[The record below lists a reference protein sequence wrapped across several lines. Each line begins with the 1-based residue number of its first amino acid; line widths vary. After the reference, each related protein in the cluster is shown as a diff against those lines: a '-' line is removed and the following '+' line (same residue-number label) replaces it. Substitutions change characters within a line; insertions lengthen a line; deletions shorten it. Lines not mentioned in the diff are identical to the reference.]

1 MQMRQLGRSGLSI
14 APIVFGGNVFGW
26 TADEATSFRLL
37 DAFVDA
43 GFNMVDTADVYS
55 RWAPGLEGGESE
67 TIIGKWLQ
75 RSGKR
80 DRVLIATK
88 SAKWDRNPGLS
99 PKHVK
104 QAVDDALKRLR
115 TDVIDLFQAHQFD
128 PDVPQEDTLGAYA
141 ELIDAG
147 KIRAIGASNF
157 DATQLRAALDVS
169 TARDL
174 PRYECLQPHYNL
186 VERQAFEADLAPL
199 VRDEHIGVISY
210 FSLASGFLTGK
221 YRKPEDLE
229 GRARAL
235 TGAGKYLNAH
245 GLRILTALDEVAARH
260 ETRATQV
267 ALAWLQARPAVTAP
281 IVSATS
287 VAQLE
292 EVLASATLS
301 LDREDIEK
309 LDIASHK

>member
-1 MQMRQLGRSGLSI
+1 MQKHALGRSGLSI
-14 APIVFGGNVFGW
+14 APVVFGGNVFGW

-37 DAFVDA
+37 DAFVEA

-55 RWAPGLEGGESE
+55 RWAPGLAGGESE

-80 DRVLIATK
+80 EQVLIATK
-88 SAKWDRNPGLS
+88 SGKWDTNPGLS
-99 PKHVK
+99 PASLK
-104 QAVDDALKRLR
+104 QAVDDALGRLH
-115 TDVIDLFQAHQFD
+115 TDVIDLFQAHRFD
-128 PDVPQEDTLGAYA
+128 EDVPQEDTLGAFA
-141 ELIDAG
+141 ELIEAG

-157 DATQLRAALDVS
+157 DAAQLRAALDIS
-169 TARDL
+169 KAHDL
-174 PRYECLQPHYNL
+174 PRYESLQPQYNL
-186 VERQAFEADLAPL
+186 VERKAFETDLEAL
-199 VRDEHIGVISY
+199 VREQHIGVISY

-229 GRARAL
+229 GRARAQ

-245 GLRILTALDEVAARH
+245 GLRVLTALDEVAARH
-260 ETRATQV
+260 EAKPVQV
-267 ALAWLQARPAVTAP
+267 ALAWLQAHPAVTAP

-292 EVLASATLS
+292 EVLASATLT
-301 LDREDIEK
+301 LDSDDIEK
-309 LDIASHK
+309 LDIASR